1 MKHKV
6 LLLDNDVDLSRS
18 LKDFLFAD
26 NYDVMT
32 ENYVGPAL
40 EKIRNYNP
48 DVAIVDII
56 LKDCNGIDVLRQI
69 KQIDPNISV
78 IVITGQRSRRDA
90 IRAMQNGAFDFLL
103 KPLDPG
109 ELRMAVKKAVKNSR
123 LSGRIPAE
131 EPGEE
136 HPDPDCE
143 VGMASA
149 AMLDVWKKVGS
160 VAGCDA
166 TILIRG
172 ETGTGK
178 EVIANTI
185 HAHSKRKDMPFL
197 ALNCAALPDTLL
209 ESELFGHEKGAFTGA
224 HVRKPGK
231 FELSEGGTLFL
242 DEIAEMSLANQGKL
256 LRVLEN
262 RTFERVGG
270 QDEIKSDVRIIAAT
284 NKSLADAVK
293 EKKFRIDLM
302 YRLNVVTIS
311 LPPLRERLED
321 LVMLVD
327 VFIGGFSA
335 EYGKQTR
342 EIAPDA
348 LDLLTR
354 QRWEGNIRE
363 LKNVISSAVLL
374 SKGPVLTVDDLLP
387 LLTCQEKPDNPFS
400 LFLQTCRPV
409 FKEMCEKNRGAI
421 YDDLSSALQKALVQ
435 MALEHTGNNQ
445 VMAASLL
452 GISRNTLRDRMEP

>member
-6 LLLDNDVDLSRS
+6 LLLDNDADLSRS

-32 ENYVGPAL
+32 ENYIGPAL
-40 EKIRNYNP
+40 ERIRSYHP
-48 DVAIVDII
+48 DVAIVDTI
-56 LKDCNGIDVLRQI
+56 LKDCNEIDVLRQI

-78 IVITGQRSRRDA
+78 IVVTGQRSRRNA

-103 KPLDPG
+103 KPLDHG
-109 ELRMAVKKAVKNSR
+109 ELRMTLKKAVKNSR
-123 LSGRIPAE
+123 LSCKSPAVEPCE
-131 EPGEE
+131 EQ
-136 HPDPDCE
+136 PDSECGI
-143 VGMASA
+143 GMASA

-166 TILIRG
+166 TILIHG

-231 FELSEGGTLFL
+231 FEQCEGGTLFL
-242 DEIAEMSLANQGKL
+242 DEIAEMSLSNQGKL

-270 QDEIKSDVRIIAAT
+270 QEEIKSDVRIIAAT
-284 NKSLADAVK
+284 NKSLAVAVK
-293 EKKFRIDLM
+293 EKKFRLDLM

-321 LVMLVD
+321 LVLLVD
-327 VFIGGFSA
+327 VFIRGFAA
-335 EYGKQTR
+335 EYGKQTCG
-342 EIAPDA
+342 IAPDA
-348 LDLLTR
+348 LDLLAK
-354 QRWEGNIRE
+354 QRWDGNIRE
-363 LKNVISSAVLL
+363 LKNVIGSAVLL
-374 SKGPVLTVDDLLP
+374 SKGTVLTLEDVLP
-387 LLTCQEKPDNPFS
+387 LITRQETPGDPFS
-400 LFLQTCRPV
+400 MFLQTCRPI
-409 FKEMCEKNRGAI
+409 FKEMCEKSRGVI
-421 YDDLSSALQKALVQ
+421 YDGLSLALQRALVQ
-435 MALEHTGNNQ
+435 MALEQTGNNQ

-452 GISRNTLRDRMEP
+452 GISRNTLRDRI